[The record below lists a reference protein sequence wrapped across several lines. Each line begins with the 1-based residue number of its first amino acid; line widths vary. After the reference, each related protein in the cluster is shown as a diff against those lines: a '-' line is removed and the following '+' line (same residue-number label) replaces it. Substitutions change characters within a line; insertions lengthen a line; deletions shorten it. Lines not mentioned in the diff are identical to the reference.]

1 MALSLLMNFSGELI
15 WYLMLLDDNS
25 LLTDLAELPVM
36 RKASSVAPLRRSRL
50 SLAFLSTT
58 LLLVLSSCATSKDPQ
73 DTFTPEGPYARSI
86 KKLAS
91 PVFIIAVVIGIFVY
105 ALVLVCAVKFRR
117 KNDDHVPKQIH
128 GNAAAELTWTAIP
141 AAILAVV
148 GIFSVG
154 AVFDQAEDPK
164 GAMNI
169 TVIGHQWWWEY
180 HYPPVGQETLSPRL
194 VTKAD
199 PLDIDAA
206 KEEGREP
213 RMRAAQLQQAG
224 PVIVVA
230 NELHVP
236 AGRVVRLQITSHDV
250 MHNYWVPK
258 LAGKIYAIPGKINKL
273 TLDSDP
279 EDAGKVIYGQ
289 CAEYCGTS
297 HANMRFKVV
306 IDSPEDYQTW
316 LANQAAPA
324 IKATGDAE
332 TNLVAKGEAKF
343 VANGC
348 TSCHYLESDKIN
360 DQGIVGKIGP
370 NLTHVGSRKHFAG
383 AIAELNE
390 TNLTA
395 WIRNPQ
401 KFKPGSRMV
410 IGKQSEEDI
419 EALVA
424 YIKSLK

>member
-1 MALSLLMNFSGELI
+1 
-15 WYLMLLDDNS
+15 
-25 LLTDLAELPVM
+25 M
-36 RKASSVAPLRRSRL
+36 RKALPVSPLRRSRL
-50 SLAFLSTT
+50 SLAFLTTT
-58 LLLVLSSCATSKDPQ
+58 LLVVLSSCTASKDPQ
-73 DTFTPEGPYARSI
+73 DSFAPEGPYARSI
-86 KKLAS
+86 KKLAE
-91 PVFIIAVVIGIFVY
+91 PVFIIAVGVGIFVY
-105 ALVLVCAVKFRR
+105 LLVLVCAAKFRR
-117 KNDDHVPKQIH
+117 VSDDHVPKQVH
-128 GNAAAELTWTAIP
+128 GNTAAELTWTAIP
-141 AAILAVV
+141 ALTLAVV
-148 GIFSVG
+148 GVFSVG
-154 AVFDQAEDPK
+154 AVFDQAKDPK
-164 GAMNI
+164 DAMNI

-180 HYPPVGQETLSPRL
+180 HYPVVGETTLNPRL

-213 RMRAAQLQQAG
+213 KFRAAQLEQAG
-224 PVIVVA
+224 PVIVTA

-236 AGRVVRLQITSHDV
+236 AGKKVRLFITSHDV

-279 EDAGKVIYGQ
+279 EDAGKIIYGQ
-289 CAEYCGTS
+289 CAEFCGTS

-306 IDSPEDYQTW
+306 IDSQPDYEKW

-324 IKATGDAE
+324 LKATGDPE
-332 TNLVAKGEAKF
+332 TNLVAKGEAAF
-343 VANGC
+343 TASGC
-348 TSCHYLESDKIN
+348 NACHYLESDKIN

-370 NLTHVGSRKHFAG
+370 NLTHVGARRHFAG

-395 WIRNPQ
+395 WLRNPQ

-410 IGKQSEEDI
+410 IGKLSEENI

>member
-1 MALSLLMNFSGELI
+1 MNFSRELI
-15 WYLMLLDDNS
+15 WYPMHPDDNS
-25 LLTDLAELPVM
+25 NLPDLAEHSGM
-36 RKASSVAPLRRSRL
+36 RKALAVAPLRRSRY
-50 SLAFLSTT
+50 SLALLTT
-58 LLLVLSSCATSKDPQ
+58 SLMLVLSSCATSKDPQ
-73 DTFTPEGPYARSI
+73 DTFSPEGPYARSI

-91 PVFIIAVVIGIFVY
+91 PVFFIALGIGVFVY
-105 ALVLVCAVKFRR
+105 ALVLFCAAKFRR
-117 KNDDHVPKQIH
+117 IDDDHVPKQVH
-128 GNAAAELTWTAIP
+128 GNTAAELTWTAIP
-141 AAILAVV
+141 ALILAVV
-148 GIFSVG
+148 GVFSVG
-154 AVFDQAEDPK
+154 AIFDQADDPK
-164 GAMNI
+164 DAMNI

-180 HYPPVGQETLSPRL
+180 HYPQIGEEKLTPRL

-213 RMRAAQLQQAG
+213 KMLAGQLVQAG
-224 PVIVVA
+224 PVIVGA

-236 AGRVVRLQITSHDV
+236 AGRKVRLQITSHDV

-289 CAEYCGTS
+289 CAEFCGTS

-306 IDSPEDYQTW
+306 IDSPADYQKW

-324 IKATGDAE
+324 VKATGNVE
-332 TNLVAKGEAKF
+332 TDLVAKGEAKF
-343 VANGC
+343 VSAGC
-348 TSCHYLESDKIN
+348 NACHYLEPDKIN

-370 NLTHVGSRKHFAG
+370 NLAHVGSRKHFAG

-390 TNLTA
+390 PNLTA
-395 WIRNPQ
+395 WLRNPQ

-410 IGKQSEEDI
+410 IGKLNPEEI

-424 YIKSLK
+424 YIQSLK

>member
-1 MALSLLMNFSGELI
+1 M
-15 WYLMLLDDNS
+15 
-25 LLTDLAELPVM
+25 
-36 RKASSVAPLRRSRL
+36 
-50 SLAFLSTT
+50 
-58 LLLVLSSCATSKDPQ
+58 LVLSSCATSKDPQ

-91 PVFIIAVVIGIFVY
+91 PVFFIALGIGVFVY
-105 ALVLVCAVKFRR
+105 ALVLFCAAKFRR
-117 KNDDHVPKQIH
+117 IDDDHVPKQVH

-141 AAILAVV
+141 ALILAVV
-148 GIFSVG
+148 GVFSVG
-154 AVFDQAEDPK
+154 AIFDQAEDPK
-164 GAMNI
+164 DALNI

-180 HYPPVGQETLSPRL
+180 HYPPVGQEKLTPRL

-213 RMRAAQLQQAG
+213 KMLAGQLVQAG
-224 PVIVVA
+224 PVIVGA

-236 AGRVVRLQITSHDV
+236 AGRKVRLQITSHDV

-279 EDAGKVIYGQ
+279 EDEGKVIYGQ
-289 CAEYCGTS
+289 CAEFCGTS

-306 IDSPEDYQTW
+306 IDSPADYQKW

-324 IKATGDAE
+324 LKAKGNVE
-332 TNLVAKGEAKF
+332 TDLVAKGEAKF
-343 VANGC
+343 VSAGC
-348 TSCHYLESDKIN
+348 NACHYLESDKIN

-370 NLTHVGSRKHFAG
+370 NLAHVGSRKHFAG

-390 TNLTA
+390 PNLTA
-395 WIRNPQ
+395 WLRDPQ

-410 IGKQSEEDI
+410 IGKLNPEEI

-424 YIKSLK
+424 YIQSLK

>member
-1 MALSLLMNFSGELI
+1 MH
-15 WYLMLLDDNS
+15 LDDNS
-25 LLTDLAELPVM
+25 LLSDFAHQPVM
-36 RKASSVAPLRRSRL
+36 RKALPVSPLRRSRL
-50 SLAFLSTT
+50 SLAFLTTT
-58 LLLVLSSCATSKDPQ
+58 LLFALSSCTASKDPQ
-73 DTFTPEGPYARSI
+73 DSFAPEGPYARSI
-86 KKLAS
+86 KRLAE
-91 PVFIIAVVIGIFVY
+91 PVFIIAVGVGIFVY
-105 ALVLVCAVKFRR
+105 LLVFFCAAKFRR
-117 KNDDHVPKQIH
+117 RDEDHVPKQVH
-128 GNAAAELTWTAIP
+128 GNTAAELTWTAIP
-141 AAILAVV
+141 ALTLAVV
-148 GIFSVG
+148 GVFSVG
-154 AVFDQAEDPK
+154 AVFEHAEDPK

-180 HYPPVGQETLSPRL
+180 QYPQIGETTLQPRL

-213 RMRAAQLQQAG
+213 KMRAGQLVQAG
-224 PVIVVA
+224 PVIVTA

-236 AGRVVRLQITSHDV
+236 AGKKVRLQITSSDV
-250 MHNYWVPK
+250 LHNYWVPK

-279 EDAGKVIYGQ
+279 DDAGKIIYGQ
-289 CAEYCGTS
+289 CAEFCGTS

-306 IDSPEDYQTW
+306 IDSPADYEKW

-324 IKATGDAE
+324 LKPTGDPE
-332 TNLVAKGEAKF
+332 TDLVAKGEATF
-343 VANGC
+343 TASGC
-348 TSCHYLESDKIN
+348 NACHYLESDKIN

-370 NLTHVGSRKHFAG
+370 NLAHVGARRHFAG

-395 WIRNPQ
+395 WLRDPQ

-410 IGKQSEEDI
+410 IGKLNEEQI

-424 YIKSLK
+424 YIQSLK

>member
-1 MALSLLMNFSGELI
+1 MNFSGELI
-15 WYLMLLDDNS
+15 WYLMHLDDNS
-25 LLTDLAELPVM
+25 LLTDLAEQPVM
-36 RKASSVAPLRRSRL
+36 RKASSVASLRRSRL

-58 LLLVLSSCATSKDPQ
+58 LMLVLSSCATSKDPQ
-73 DTFTPEGPYARSI
+73 DSFTPEGPYARSI

-91 PVFIIAVVIGIFVY
+91 PVFIIAVAIGIFVY
-105 ALVLVCAVKFRR
+105 ALVLFCAAKFRR
-117 KNDDHVPKQIH
+117 VDDDHVPKQVH
-128 GNAAAELTWTAIP
+128 GNTAAELTWTAIP
-141 AAILAVV
+141 ALILAVV
-148 GIFSVG
+148 GVFSVG

-164 GAMNI
+164 DAMNI

-180 HYPPVGQETLSPRL
+180 HYPQVGEEKLAPRL

-199 PLDIDAA
+199 PLDLEAA

-213 RMRAAQLQQAG
+213 KMRAGQLVEAG
-224 PVIVVA
+224 PVIVTA

-236 AGRVVRLQITSHDV
+236 AGRKVRLLITSHDV

-273 TLDSDP
+273 TLDSDLD
-279 EDAGKVIYGQ
+279 DAGKIIYGQ
-289 CAEYCGTS
+289 CAEFCGTS

-306 IDSPEDYQTW
+306 IDSAEDYQAW
-316 LANQAAPA
+316 LTNQAGPA
-324 IKATGDAE
+324 LKATGNPE
-332 TNLVAKGEAKF
+332 TDLVAKGQAKF
-343 VANGC
+343 VSNGC
-348 TSCHYLESDKIN
+348 TACHYLESDKLN

-370 NLTHVGSRKHFAG
+370 NLTHVGARRHFAG

-395 WIRNPQ
+395 WLRNPQ